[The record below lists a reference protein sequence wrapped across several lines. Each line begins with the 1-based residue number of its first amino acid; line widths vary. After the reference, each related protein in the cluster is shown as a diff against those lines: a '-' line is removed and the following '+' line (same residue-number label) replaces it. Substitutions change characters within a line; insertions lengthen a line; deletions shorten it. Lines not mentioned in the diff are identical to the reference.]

1 MKEKNSAKIVIVMQK
16 TKVPKERE
24 RDGERCDWR
33 FFKLVSYRA
42 PDNFGKLSSP

>member
-16 TKVPKERE
+16 QKYQERE
-24 RDGERCDWR
+24 GERCDWR